1 MTGLYSLANIKAAI
15 FVSQRSREKAAHRG
29 KVWREESYNLIPIRL
44 NDPLFHC
51 RHWRA
56 TVSLFTPVYTSQ
68 QWVFTASGGSLCH
81 LRTTNCEKEP
91 KSAPCDCCKML
102 HFLKALTLRT
112 CVIWRQWL
120 CPPPQDLI
128 LNPMPIIMKM
138 WGQGP
143 SLRLGAG
150 GKLDHRPG
158 AKKT

>member
-29 KVWREESYNLIPIRL
+29 KVWREESYNLIPIRQ

-102 HFLKALTLRT
+102 HFLKAS
-112 CVIWRQWL
+112 
-120 CPPPQDLI
+120 DLENMRDLKTVAVPTTAR
-128 LNPMPIIMKM
+128 LNSQPHAYHHENVRPRAK
-138 WGQGP
+138 
-143 SLRLGAG
+143 LEAG
-150 GKLDHRPG
+150 GWWKTRP
-158 AKKT
+158 